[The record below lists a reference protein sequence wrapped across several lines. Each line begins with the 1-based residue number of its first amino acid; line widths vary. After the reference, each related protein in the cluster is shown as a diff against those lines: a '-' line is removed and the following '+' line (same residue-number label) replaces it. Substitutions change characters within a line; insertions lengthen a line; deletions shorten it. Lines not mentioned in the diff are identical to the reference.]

1 MYRISYWVFFVFMD
15 SCIKSKIIDVMIN
28 EVWLMVE
35 WRFVLC
41 RKLDDIIIDFIRCS
55 ILINYGEWL
64 RFFINMGKFY
74 FYYFFVVFFFNFKLC
89 NFVIINICRRNIIFC
104 FIFFNKIFILM
115 LWLFYIIIRI
125 VWVFEYIYIVL
136 NNFKYIY

>member
-1 MYRISYWVFFVFMD
+1 
-15 SCIKSKIIDVMIN
+15 
-28 EVWLMVE
+28 MVE

-74 FYYFFVVFFFNFKLC
+74 FYYFFVIYFFLILSYVILLLLIYVGGILFFVFYFLLKY
-89 NFVIINICRRNIIFC
+89 
-104 FIFFNKIFILM
+104 
-115 LWLFYIIIRI
+115 FY
-125 VWVFEYIYIVL
+125 
-136 NNFKYIY
+136 

>member
-1 MYRISYWVFFVFMD
+1 
-15 SCIKSKIIDVMIN
+15 
-28 EVWLMVE
+28 MVE

-74 FYYFFVVFFFNFKLC
+74 FYYFFVIFFLILSYVILLLLLYVGGILLFIIYFLIN
-89 NFVIINICRRNIIFC
+89 VIINV
-104 FIFFNKIFILM
+104 M
-115 LWLFYIIIRI
+115 
-125 VWVFEYIYIVL
+125 IVL
-136 NNFKYIY
+136 YNY